1 MLFPLRPD
9 SNDIAV
15 WGVAVGEAT
24 AEATDE
30 AAEAAEAKKVTI
42 LSALDSASLCSKIK
56 APYSNDI
63 VVWGNL
69 ETRPG

>member
-1 MLFPLRPD
+1 
-9 SNDIAV
+9 
-15 WGVAVGEAT
+15 VGEAT

-30 AAEAAEAKKVTI
+30 AAEAAEAKEVTI

-56 APYSNDI
+56 APYSKDI